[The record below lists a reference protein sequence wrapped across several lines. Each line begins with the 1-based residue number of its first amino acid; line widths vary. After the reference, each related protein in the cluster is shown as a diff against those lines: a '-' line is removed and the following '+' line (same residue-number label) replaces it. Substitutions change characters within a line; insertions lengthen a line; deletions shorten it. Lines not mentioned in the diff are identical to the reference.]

1 MKTFAVMLASLLML
15 ALGSEPGISQEKA
28 KVDKAGGG
36 RTVTVFVDNDR
47 VKVYEGRFSPGEKS
61 PQMSKRPD
69 RVEFAMTDGQMRN
82 YYPDGKLEDVMWK
95 AGEVKWAERA
105 TYQQENIGESE
116 FRIRV
121 VQLK

>member
-36 RTVTVFVDNDR
+36 RTVTVFVDNAR

-82 YYPDGKLEDVMWK
+82 YYPDGKVEDVMWK
-95 AGEVKWAERA
+95 AGEVKWSERA
-105 TYQQENIGESE
+105 TYQQENIGTSE

>member
-1 MKTFAVMLASLLML
+1 MIKFVSLLA
-15 ALGSEPGISQEKA
+15 ALLTM
-28 KVDKAGGG
+28 VFCDKAAMAQETSKTDKASG
-36 RTVTVFVDNDR
+36 RTVTVFVENDR

-69 RVEFAMTDGQMRN
+69 RVEFAMTDGHMRH
-82 YYPDGKLEDVMWK
+82 YYADGKVEEVKWK
-95 AGEVKWAERA
+95 AGEVKWSERA
-105 TYQQENIGESE
+105 TYQQENIGTSE

>member
-1 MKTFAVMLASLLML
+1 MKRL
-15 ALGSEPGISQEKA
+15 ALISVWLLILGFGNAAIAQEKA
-28 KVDKAGGG
+28 KAEKAAGG

-69 RVEFAMTDGQMRN
+69 RVEFALTDGQMRN
-82 YYPDGKLEDVMWK
+82 YHADGKVEDVTWK
-95 AGEVKWAERA
+95 AGEVKWSERA
-105 TYQQENIGESE
+105 TYQQENIGMTE

>member
-1 MKTFAVMLASLLML
+1 MKTLTVISASLLML
-15 ALGSEPGISQEKA
+15 AFGGKAGIAQEKA
-28 KVDKAGGG
+28 KAGKAAGG
-36 RTVTVFVDNDR
+36 RTVTVFVSNDR

-69 RVEFAMTDGQMRN
+69 RVEFAMTDGQMRH
-82 YYPDGKLEDVMWK
+82 YYPDGKVEDVIWK
-95 AGEVKWAERA
+95 AGEVKWSERA
-105 TYQQENIGESE
+105 TYQQENIGSTE

>member
-1 MKTFAVMLASLLML
+1 MKMLAVISASLLML
-15 ALGSEPGISQEKA
+15 GFGGKAAFAQEKA
-28 KVDKAGGG
+28 KADKASGG

-69 RVEFAMTDGQMRN
+69 RVEFAITDGQMRH
-82 YYPDGKLEDVMWK
+82 YYPDGKVEDVMWK
-95 AGEVKWAERA
+95 AGEVKWSENA
-105 TYQQENIGESE
+105 TYQQENIGTTE
-116 FRIRV
+116 FGIRV

>member
-1 MKTFAVMLASLLML
+1 MKTFAVTLASLLML
-15 ALGSEPGISQEKA
+15 ALDSEPGITQEKA
-28 KVDKAGGG
+28 KVEKAAGG

-82 YYPDGKLEDVMWK
+82 YYPDGKVEDVMWK
-95 AGEVKWAERA
+95 AGEVKWSERA
-105 TYQQENIGESE
+105 TYQQENIGTSE

>member
-1 MKTFAVMLASLLML
+1 MKKLVVISAALLILGFGGRAVFA
-15 ALGSEPGISQEKA
+15 QEKA
-28 KVDKAGGG
+28 KADKAAGG

-69 RVEFAMTDGQMRN
+69 RVEFAITDGQMRH
-82 YYPDGKLEDVMWK
+82 YYPDGKVEDVMWK
-95 AGEVKWAERA
+95 AGEVKWSEKA
-105 TYQQENIGESE
+105 TYQQENIGTTE

>member
-1 MKTFAVMLASLLML
+1 MRRLVLISAWLLML
-15 ALGSEPGISQEKA
+15 GFGNAAIAQEKA
-28 KVDKAGGG
+28 KAEKAAGG

-69 RVEFAMTDGQMRN
+69 RVEFALTDGQMRH
-82 YYPDGKLEDVMWK
+82 YYADGKVEDVTWK
-95 AGEVKWAERA
+95 AGEVKWSERA
-105 TYQQENIGESE
+105 TYQQENIGTTE

>member
-1 MKTFAVMLASLLML
+1 MRMFPAVTMASMIV
-15 ALGSEPGISQEKA
+15 AFWGSSAMGQEK
-28 KVDKAGGG
+28 KGKEG

-47 VKVYEGRFSPGEKS
+47 VKVYEGRFAPGDKS

-69 RVEFAMTDGQMRN
+69 RVEFALTDAHMRH
-82 YYPDGKLEDVMWK
+82 YHADGKIENVKWK
-95 AGEVKWAERA
+95 AGEVKWSERA
-105 TYQQENIGESE
+105 TYQQENVGTTE

>member
-1 MKTFAVMLASLLML
+1 MRVFSIVSASFLILT
-15 ALGSEPGISQEKA
+15 SGIPSSNAQDKAKAEKA
-28 KVDKAGGG
+28 GG
-36 RTVTVFVDNDR
+36 RTVTIFVDTDR

-69 RVEFAMTDGQMRN
+69 RVEFAITDGQMRN
-82 YYPDGKLEDVMWK
+82 YYPDGKVEDVTWK
-95 AGEVKWAERA
+95 AGDVNWSERA
-105 TYQQENIGESE
+105 TYQQENIGTTE

>member
-1 MKTFAVMLASLLML
+1 MKRLGVISASLLIL
-15 ALGSEPGISQEKA
+15 SFGGKAAFAQEKVKA
-28 KVDKAGGG
+28 DKAAGG

-47 VKVYEGRFSPGEKS
+47 VKAYEGRFSPGEKS

-69 RVEFAMTDGQMRN
+69 RVEFAMTDGQMRH
-82 YYPDGKLEDVMWK
+82 YYPDGKVEDVMWK
-95 AGEVKWAERA
+95 AGEVKWSERA
-105 TYQQENIGESE
+105 TYQQENIGTTE

>member
-1 MKTFAVMLASLLML
+1 LLGGVFPL
-15 ALGSEPGISQEKA
+15 LTLDSQAGIAQEKA
-28 KVDKAGGG
+28 KVEKAAGG

-47 VKVYEGRFSPGEKS
+47 VKVYEGRFSPEEKS

-82 YYPDGKLEDVMWK
+82 YYPDGKVEDVMWK
-95 AGEVKWAERA
+95 AGEVKWSERA
-105 TYQQENIGESE
+105 TYQQENIGMSE

>member
-1 MKTFAVMLASLLML
+1 MKMFAAVTIA
-15 ALGSEPGISQEKA
+15 AVVVAPLGSSAMSQEKEKGERA
-28 KVDKAGGG
+28 SG

-47 VKVYEGRFSPGEKS
+47 VKVYEGRFAPGDKS

-69 RVEFAMTDGQMRN
+69 RVEFALTDGHMRH
-82 YYPDGKLEDVMWK
+82 YHADGKIEDVRWK
-95 AGEVKWAERA
+95 AGEVKWSERA
-105 TYQQENIGESE
+105 TYQQENVGTTE